1 MLTLSISKRT
11 KVADGTKALRPIRI
25 PVLHLVPLI
34 NRALSAITTQLIP
47 RATLTGVLASRHHQ
61 IELTIRYGITPTK
74 ASTSSRSRPI
84 LELLMIAIPTAR
96 NLAVVWA
103 LSPQSTSFHLAL
115 SCSISSACSLEP
127 GDGGPVSSRPTAPS
141 SLASSNSLSSL
152 FPLPCSSLIML
163 RCVLGRWLRQR
174 ATCSGLWQMTG
185 RILLPLG
192 LHNGFGCLFGC
203 A

>member
-11 KVADGTKALRPIRI
+11 KVADGTKALRSIRI

-34 NRALSAITTQLIP
+34 NRALSTITTQLIP

-96 NLAVVWA
+96 NLAVV
-103 LSPQSTSFHLAL
+103 
-115 SCSISSACSLEP
+115 
-127 GDGGPVSSRPTAPS
+127 
-141 SLASSNSLSSL
+141 
-152 FPLPCSSLIML
+152 
-163 RCVLGRWLRQR
+163 
-174 ATCSGLWQMTG
+174 
-185 RILLPLG
+185 
-192 LHNGFGCLFGC
+192 
-203 A
+203 